1 MVAVNV
7 LLKVMRGLYKLLYSV
22 IHDAEAISHFQ
33 TSVGKAALTTAG
45 FSSAPT
51 AAGQCIRAA
60 EASLPHA
67 AAASAGVGSTSSAL
81 RTVGAASTSGRVSAA
96 EVFQLY
102 KQLSKHRLS
111 ALVVSTA
118 AAGFVAGAPHV
129 SA

>member
-1 MVAVNV
+1 MFAVNV
-7 LLKVMRGLYKLLYSV
+7 SLRVMRGLSKLVHSV
-22 IHDAEAISHFQ
+22 IRDAEAISHVQ
-33 TSVGKAALTTAG
+33 TSVGEAALTRAG

-60 EASLPHA
+60 EASSPHSA
-67 AAASAGVGSTSSAL
+67 ASSAGVGSTSSAL
-81 RTVGAASTSGRVSAA
+81 RTAGAASTSGRVSAA

-118 AAGFVAGAPHV
+118 AAGFVAGAPHLP
-129 SA
+129 A